1 MKMMIILRLRWEGL
15 ETARSAV
22 QTMGSLLS
30 SSAIPS
36 LCTASE
42 CFDVNGD
49 AGFDDFGDFG
59 DFGYFRDVEDDD
71 AEALCTASECF

>member
-1 MKMMIILRLRWEGL
+1 MTKMMMILWLRWEGL

-42 CFDVNGD
+42 CLDVNG
-49 AGFDDFGDFG
+49 GDDFGDFL
-59 DFGYFRDVEDDD
+59 DVEDYD
-71 AEALCTASECF
+71 AEALCTASACF

>member
-1 MKMMIILRLRWEGL
+1 M
-15 ETARSAV
+15 ETARCAV

-42 CFDVNGD
+42 L
-49 AGFDDFGDFG
+49 DDED
-59 DFGYFRDVEDDD
+59 DNEDDIDDEDDD
-71 AEALCTASECF
+71 DDEDYDEDNIDDNEDDDDNSQLLCHSISLHG

>member
-1 MKMMIILRLRWEGL
+1 
-15 ETARSAV
+15 
-22 QTMGSLLS
+22 MGSLLS

-71 AEALCTASECF
+71 AEAL

>member
-1 MKMMIILRLRWEGL
+1 MMIILRLRWEGL
-15 ETARSAV
+15 EIARSAV

-42 CFDVNGD
+42 CFDIDGD
-49 AGFDDFGDFG
+49 DDFGDFG